1 MLRADHPRIGGGLT
15 HYHQHWIDPVMKV
28 DCLSRGFRRANYFA
42 ASCMAFAMLCASG
55 ALRAQSTVTAPDST
69 ATRVMACT
77 ACHGERGQGSADD
90 YFPRLAGKP
99 AGYLY
104 NQLVAFRDGKR
115 KYPPMN
121 YLLAYLPDTYLHEM
135 ADYFAAQQ
143 TPFPALPTP
152 NVAPQ
157 VLALG
162 KKLTLQGDAARH
174 IPACIACH
182 GASLTGMYPD
192 IPGLLGLHSK
202 YISAQLGA
210 SRYGARPG
218 NAPNCM
224 QTLTARLSEADIA
237 AVSAWLSS
245 LPAPANPAPAPA
257 GSLKLALTCE
267 SGASR

>member
-1 MLRADHPRIGGGLT
+1 ML
-15 HYHQHWIDPVMKV
+15 
-28 DCLSRGFRRANYFA
+28 
-42 ASCMAFAMLCASG
+42 
-55 ALRAQSTVTAPDST
+55 STVAGRLHAQTQSSLTVSDST

-77 ACHGERGQGSADD
+77 ACHGERGQGSEDD

-104 NQLVAFRDGKR
+104 NQLVSFRDGQR

-135 ADYFAAQQ
+135 AGYFASQQ
-143 TPFPALPTP
+143 APFPVLPRLS
-152 NVAPQ
+152 VGPQ

-162 KKLTLQGDAARH
+162 KKLVLKGDAARH
-174 IPACIACH
+174 IPACVACH
-182 GASLTGMYPD
+182 GASLTGMSPD

-210 SRYGARPG
+210 SRYGTRIASKS
-218 NAPNCM
+218 NCM
-224 QTLTARLSEADIA
+224 QPLTKLLSETDIT
-237 AVSAWLSS
+237 AVSAYLSS

-257 GSLKLALTCE
+257 GSLKLALSCE
-267 SGASR
+267 GAEAR